1 MLGPAREQSWR
12 TIRNFSVFY
21 SFYVVKKHVIL
32 TKLP

>member
-1 MLGPAREQSWR
+1 MLGPAREQSRR